1 MGGKTGC
8 DMTRASW
15 RFGIGGDVARGA
27 KAQGFVAWGDA
38 MLDGAGL
45 QWPFTAIHGARP
57 GPASLVLAGVHGSEY
72 PSIDAA
78 LRLAAETDPTD
89 VHGQIL
95 CLPLLNPAAFWDRI
109 AYVAPA
115 DGKNPNRAY
124 PGKPDG
130 TFSERLAHHV
140 TQKAIRRADL
150 VIDLH
155 GGDLPEALTPFS
167 IYIESGD
174 AEVDRKS
181 RALAEAFGLEGLMVH
196 RAERAPIAG
205 TTYAAAAMNGVPA
218 IIAED
223 GGAGYYDP
231 AVGERMLRGLRNA
244 LRSAGVLAGEVETMP
259 PPRVYAGGFTWLRA
273 QEAGF
278 FRPAVKVGDEVTAG
292 QHLGTVFDLFGR
304 ALGEIATPDAGRVL
318 FIVVSP
324 AIGKDGL
331 ICGIGVD

>member
-1 MGGKTGC
+1 MSG
-8 DMTRASW
+8 SNW
-15 RFGIGGDVARGA
+15 RFGVGDVAPPGT
-27 KAQGFVAWGDA
+27 KAQGFVAWGDPV
-38 MLDGAGL
+38 LDGAGL
-45 QWPFTAIHGARP
+45 QWPFTAIHGAHP
-57 GPASLVLAGVHGSEY
+57 GPAALVLAGVHGSEY

-78 LRLAAETDPTD
+78 LRLAAETDPAD
-89 VHGQIL
+89 VNGQIL
-95 CLPLLNPAAFWDRI
+95 CLPLLNPAAFWGRV

-115 DGKNPNRAY
+115 DNVNPNRAY

-140 TQKAIRRADL
+140 TRKGITRADC

-155 GGDLPEALTPFS
+155 GGDLPEALVPFS
-167 IYIESGD
+167 IYIESGN

-205 TTYAAAAMNGVPA
+205 TTYAAAALNGVPA

-231 AVGERMLRGLRNA
+231 AVGHRMLRGLRNA
-244 LRSAGVLAGEVETMP
+244 LRSVGVLSGAAEAMP
-259 PPRVYAGGFTWLRA
+259 KPRVYRGGFTWLRSK
-273 QEAGF
+273 EAGF
-278 FRPAVKVGDEVTAG
+278 FRPAVKVGDEVKAG
-292 QHLGTVFDLFGR
+292 RKLGTMFDLFGR
-304 ALGEIATPDAGRVL
+304 AIEEIATPDTGRVL

-324 AIGKDGL
+324 AIAKDGL
-331 ICGIGVD
+331 ICGVGVD